1 MGFNCIMVNISP
13 THKMTLFL
21 MSVALFFLWAVWNCL
36 FGSKKDEVDE
46 LVEKIDALSDEAVHD
61 LLATLTKRLVI
72 LNWYDKEHLS
82 SIAERPISDDD
93 WEVLVRR
100 QEELAD
106 ATNDLT
112 REWSTAVLDQMATP
126 PEEEEVPD
134 KTQKSLEEVLFSL
147 TNNQLRMY
155 AGVTST
161 NKTKA
166 ELVELILQH
175 FQNNMKKVVDRKLE
189 RIASLL
195 Q

>member
-1 MGFNCIMVNISP
+1 
-13 THKMTLFL
+13 MTLFL
-21 MSVALFFLWAVWNCL
+21 MSVALLILWAVWNCI
-36 FGSKKDEVDE
+36 FGSKKDEVGE
-46 LVEKIDALSDEAVHD
+46 IAEKIDALPDEAVHD

-82 SIAERPISDDD
+82 SIIERPIGDED
-93 WEVLVRR
+93 WDAIVLR

-112 REWSTAVLDQMATP
+112 REWSTAVLDQMASE
-126 PEEEEVPD
+126 PEEEEEGD
-134 KTQKSLEEVLFSL
+134 EKQKTLEEVLYTLS
-147 TNNQLRMY
+147 NNQLRMY

-166 ELVELILQH
+166 QLVELILQH

>member
-1 MGFNCIMVNISP
+1 
-13 THKMTLFL
+13 
-21 MSVALFFLWAVWNCL
+21 MSVALLILWVAWNFCCC
-36 FGSKKDEVDE
+36 SKNDKNDEVDE
-46 LVEKIDALSDEAVHD
+46 IADKIEALSDEAVHD

-82 SIAERPISDDD
+82 SIIERPIGDDD
-93 WEVLVRR
+93 WDAIVLR

-112 REWSTAVLDQMATP
+112 REWSNAVLDQIAST
-126 PEEEEVPD
+126 PEEEDSVD
-134 KTQKSLEEVLFSL
+134 DTQKTLEEVLFTLS
-147 TNNQLRMY
+147 NNQLRMY

-166 ELVELILQH
+166 ELVGLILQH

>member
-1 MGFNCIMVNISP
+1 MGFNCIMVNTSP

-46 LVEKIDALSDEAVHD
+46 LVEKIDALPDDAVHD
-61 LLATLTKRLVI
+61 LLAALTKRLVI

-82 SIAERPISDDD
+82 SITERPISDDD
-93 WEVLVRR
+93 WEVLLRR

-112 REWSTAVLDQMATP
+112 REWSTSLLDQMATP

-134 KTQKSLEEVLFSL
+134 KTQKSMEEVLFSL

>member
-1 MGFNCIMVNISP
+1 MSIVL
-13 THKMTLFL
+13 LFL
-21 MSVALFFLWAVWNCL
+21 WVAWNFFC
-36 FGSKKDEVDE
+36 GSKNDKNDEVE
-46 LVEKIDALSDEAVHD
+46 EIAEKIDALSDEDVHD
-61 LLATLTKRLVI
+61 LLAALTKRLVI

-82 SIAERPISDDD
+82 SIIERPIGDDD
-93 WEVLVRR
+93 WEAIVLR

-112 REWSTAVLDQMATP
+112 REWSTAVLDQMASE
-126 PEEEEVPD
+126 PEEEDEGD
-134 KTQKSLEEVLFSL
+134 EKKKTLEEVLFTLS
-147 TNNQLRMY
+147 NNQLRMY

-166 ELVELILQH
+166 QLVELILQH